1 MRTKQDARKFL
12 VLCLD
17 LGLELEIIEDD
28 AGKHIGISLESE
40 EASSGLA
47 ELVSH
52 MLRISPKLYNAVFD
66 ELSKLNSKCRR
77 MNKAQRK
84 IIAIHGKVQ
93 SALELLNNFDNLDS
107 AISLL
112 NEVGCELTDLNVDLE
127 QRGAN

>member
-1 MRTKQDARKFL
+1 MRMKQDARKFL
-12 VLCLD
+12 ALCWG

-28 AGKHIGISLESE
+28 EGKHIGVSLESE
-40 EASSGLA
+40 EASGRLA

-52 MLRISPKLYNAVFD
+52 MLRISPKLHNAVFD
-66 ELSKLNSKCRR
+66 ELSRLNSKCRR